1 MDLGNR
7 NERSNKATGNF
18 FNVPTKRKRKTNC
31 LVTLLFD
38 TRRTTAN
45 AGQQTALAHY
55 DFL

>member
-45 AGQQTALAHY
+45 AGQKTALAHY